1 MNIYDFTDLIKCIIF
16 KGFRG
21 YNVVNAGTGVG
32 TKISLVINYIIRNLK

>member
-21 YNVVNAGTGVG
+21 YNGHNGTDVNQNFAGNE
-32 TKISLVINYIIRNLK
+32 IIYIN